1 MIQFVS
7 GNIEQATE
15 LMLFNSAKILLKSTC
30 FTIIFPL
37 ADGSPNTVN

>member
-15 LMLFNSAKILLKSTC
+15 HAELMLFNSAKILLKLELYLKN
-30 FTIIFPL
+30 IFQIR
-37 ADGSPNTVN
+37 